1 MKRLLDVIIES
12 IILSTPYKEFRKKLL
27 TYPKGYDISKVIEK
41 CREYEAIKASIT
53 SLTGMKPVSVTV
65 NAIGK
70 TKFFANCGL
79 IHAKI
84 SCPAYNSKCHSC
96 DNMGH
101 WKKFCRKTV
110 REKNN
115 MYVKQ
120 RNIGEITINNHM
132 L

>member
-1 MKRLLDVIIES
+1 M
-12 IILSTPYKEFRKKLL
+12 
-27 TYPKGYDISKVIEK
+27 IEK

-53 SLTGMKPVSVTV
+53 SLTGMKPVSLTV

-70 TKFFANCGL
+70 TNKCANCGL
-79 IHAKI
+79 IHAKR

-110 REKNN
+110 RENKQYVCKTKKHWRNN
-115 MYVKQ
+115 NKQ
-120 RNIGEITINNHM
+120 SHAVDIQHCSNDENKYKCN
-132 L
+132 